1 MAAVTETSATTL
13 PLAHFLRKPGERSL
27 LRFTTAGSVDDGK
40 STLIGR
46 LLHDTRNAYE
56 DQMEAVKSSPINRSS
71 GPIDF
76 SLLTDGLRAERE
88 QGITIDVAYRYFS
101 TPRRAFIIA
110 DTPGHEQYTPNM
122 VTGASTAEAAVILVD
137 ARKGVLAQSRRHAFI
152 AALLGVSEL
161 AVAVNKMDLVGYSQA
176 AFEEIAEQF
185 RELAPKLRGA
195 RLTFIPVSA
204 LEGDNVAERSARMD
218 WYEGPSLLEF
228 LEQVEP
234 ARGASSGPLRF
245 PVQYVIRPRDGFR
258 GFAGRIVSGSL
269 KPGDPVLE
277 FPSARQTTVS
287 RIVTFDGDL
296 EEAIAPMSVTLTL
309 EDEIDVSRGSL
320 LASPAAGP
328 HFGRHFEAHTVWM
341 STEPLE
347 RGKTYL
353 LRHGPHEVQARAVSI
368 RHAVDIETL
377 EARPAQTLGWNGIGL
392 VAWETSQ
399 PLAYDLYSQVRGNG
413 AFILIDP
420 LSNRTIAAGMIE
432 AAASDPLGL
441 ARGRRPAVFRTGRLT
456 PAERAARSR
465 HTGALI
471 LADTASPAAQL
482 LERRLFEGGAEV
494 VLLDALVRPLEPLLR
509 AGLIVIAPHGS
520 SCRGFPALSM
530 PEAAGGADAEDQVTE
545 MMEQLREQGVL
556 QERDEYGAG
565 EGI

>member
-1 MAAVTETSATTL
+1 MASATEVSARRL
-13 PLAHFLRKPGERSL
+13 PLSHFVRKPGERSL

-46 LLHDTRNAYE
+46 LLHDTRSTYE
-56 DQMEAVKSSPINRSS
+56 DQWEAVKNSPINRSS
-71 GPIDF
+71 GPVDF

-137 ARKGVLAQSRRHAFI
+137 ARKGVLPQSRRHALI
-152 AALLGVSEL
+152 AALLGASEL

-176 AFEEIAEQF
+176 VFEEIAGQF
-185 RELAPKLRGA
+185 RQMAPKLRGA

-204 LEGDNVAERSARMD
+204 LEGDNVVQRSARMS
-218 WYEGPSLLEF
+218 WHEGPSLLEF
-228 LEQVEP
+228 LEDVEP
-234 ARGASSGPLRF
+234 ARGPAGGPFRF

-258 GFAGRIVSGSL
+258 GYAGRIVSGAVR
-269 KPGDPVLE
+269 PGDPVLE
-277 FPSARQTTVS
+277 FPSARQTTVA

-296 EEAIAPMSVTLTL
+296 EEAVAPMSVTLTL
-309 EDEIDVSRGSL
+309 DDEIDVSRGSL
-320 LASPAAGP
+320 LAAPAPGP

-347 RGKTYL
+347 RGKAYL
-353 LRHGPHEVQARAVSI
+353 LRHGPQEVQARAVEI
-368 RHAVDIETL
+368 LHAVDVETL
-377 EARPAQTLGWNGIGL
+377 EARPAQALGWNEIGL

-399 PLAYDLYSQVRGNG
+399 PLAYDLYGQVRGNG

-432 AAASDPLGL
+432 AAAPDPMRRQRR
-441 ARGRRPAVFRTGRLT
+441 ARSAAFRTGRLT
-456 PAERAARSR
+456 PAERAARTG

-471 LADTASPAAQL
+471 LADTAAAVAVL
-482 LERRLFEGGAEV
+482 LERRLFDAGAEV
-494 VLLDALVRPLEPLLR
+494 VLLDTQVQPLEPLLR

-520 SCRGFPALSM
+520 GCRGFPVLAL
-530 PEAAGGADAEDQVTE
+530 PEACGEADADNQVAE
-545 MMEQLREQGVL
+545 ILEQLREKAVL
-556 QERDEYGAG
+556 QDRDQYEAG